1 MPTATTP
8 PIGGERDGAG
18 QSVGAAT
25 HYPRRDNCSVD
36 LAAKL
41 QLKSEHR
48 LECVRPPDS
57 VSSALKDF
65 TTGRDGAADAAL
77 LVFVNDRSVLEEH
90 RTRIVEAVNDGHL
103 TWVSYPK
110 SGQLGT
116 DLNRDSLA
124 ALLTESGVQPVR
136 QIAIDDVWSALRF
149 RPL

>member
-1 MPTATTP
+1 MFALRVPVERVAERPLRDTP
-8 PIGGERDGAG
+8 P
-18 QSVGAAT
+18 
-25 HYPRRDNCSVD
+25 VD

-41 QLKSEHR
+41 QLKTGHR
-48 LECVRPPDS
+48 LVCVGVPDS
-57 VSSALKDF
+57 VTGALTALATDS
-65 TTGRDGAADAAL
+65 DDAPDVGL
-77 LVFVNDRSVLEEH
+77 LVFAADRSILEAH
-90 RTRIVEAVNDGHL
+90 RAQIVESAKGDRP

-149 RPL
+149 RPQ